1 MRALNTKTGEKFNEV
16 DLKRVVASLESEE
29 TGFITCQAG
38 HKCKYK
44 EMILLRN
51 FYKQHF
57 FDRHGCF

>member
-16 DLKRVVASLESEE
+16 DLKRVESTLESEE

-38 HKCKYK
+38 HKCKYR
-44 EMILLRN
+44 EMILSRN

-57 FDRHGCF
+57 F